1 MKRRTLLQS
10 VGAAGVGVWTAAGS
24 VWASPAADFQTAI
37 IRDNFVTMRKLLQ
50 QGMDPNTVD
59 GSGRP
64 ALVKAVQMDA
74 LRVAQELLAM
84 PDIRINDAS
93 TSGETA
99 LMHACIKGNLT
110 LVQQLLGRGARIN
123 QPGWTPLHY
132 VASADTEH
140 SVTIARILLERHA
153 YIDAESP
160 NKSTPLMLAAQYGS
174 QTMVQLLLD
183 AGADVQLR
191 NQLGLTAID
200 FAQRS
205 ERAFMVNML
214 QQAHHASRPSK
225 GSW

>member
-10 VGAAGVGVWTAAGS
+10 VSVGVWTTAGV
-24 VWASPAADFQTAI
+24 VWASPASDFQTAI

-59 GSGRP
+59 DAGRP

-84 PDIRINDAS
+84 PQTRINDAS

-99 LMHACIKGNLT
+99 LMHACIKGNLS

-123 QPGWTPLHY
+123 HPGWTPLHY
-132 VASADTEH
+132 VASADQEH
-140 SVTIARILLERHA
+140 SLTIARILLERHA

-174 QTMVQLLLD
+174 QDMVQLLLD

-191 NQLGLTAID
+191 NQLGLSAVD

-205 ERAFMVNML
+205 ERAFMVKLL
-214 QQAHHASRPSK
+214 QNAMQASRPAK
-225 GSW
+225 GNW